1 MLPQK
6 STSMGW
12 KNPMDDYKIN
22 MVGTL
27 NLLEILK
34 ENGIDS
40 HLIYAST
47 AAVYGEPKAIPINE
61 YDNTNP
67 LSPYGISKL
76 AGEKYCYAYSK
87 EWKIPTTIFRI
98 FNTYGPRQPRYVMYD
113 QMKNIL
119 NTREDSFKVLGDGSQ
134 IRDYSYVADTVNAF
148 YLAMKSPNISIGKTY
163 NIAGGNKISIREL
176 ITLIKKTLNSD
187 KKENIHRTKL
197 ERGYQKSFRQ
207 YIKD

>member
-1 MLPQK
+1 
-6 STSMGW
+6 MGW

-76 AGEKYCYAYSK
+76 AGENIVMRTAKNGKYLQPYLEYL
-87 EWKIPTTIFRI
+87 IP
-98 FNTYGPRQPRYVMYD
+98 MD
-113 QMKNIL
+113 Q
-119 NTREDSFKVLGDGSQ
+119 
-134 IRDYSYVADTVNAF
+134 
-148 YLAMKSPNISIGKTY
+148 
-163 NIAGGNKISIREL
+163 GNQ
-176 ITLIKKTLNSD
+176 
-187 KKENIHRTKL
+187 
-197 ERGYQKSFRQ
+197 GM
-207 YIKD
+207 